1 MTDEL
6 IGAHNAHNDLHSEQ
20 GQLPGEH
27 PGRSANPVIKV
38 QDVIWLEFEKPDLI
52 KAEAFA
58 QAFGFT
64 TALRTNDELHLRG
77 SDVGA
82 PCVLIRRGQREKF
95 LGPAFVAAEQ
105 SDLVRLADATGTSV
119 RPLPE
124 SLGGVTVDLVDPSG
138 LPVRVVSGTHR
149 LEALPAAQT
158 PHVFNFGHKKVRT
171 NATQRPPRVPTNVQ
185 RLGHIVV
192 QTPKYIEAL
201 NWYLD
206 TFGMIVSDFSY
217 YPGQRE
223 RGPILSFIRCDRGS
237 VPADHHTLAMALGP
251 VKRYMH
257 SAYEVADLDALAAGG
272 EYLREQGYFRSWGIG
287 RHIEGSQIFDYW
299 RDPDGFLVEHYA
311 DGDMF
316 DNTLE
321 PGWAAMHASGLYQW
335 GPPPSKDFMGLGSP
349 REVASELAVM
359 TDALRHDNEFDL
371 SALRGLFAVANS

>member
-1 MTDEL
+1 LCADP
-6 IGAHNAHNDLHSEQ
+6 Q
-20 GQLPGEH
+20 GPSGEV
-27 PGRSANPVIKV
+27 PRAG
-38 QDVIWLEFEKPDLI
+38 
-52 KAEAFA
+52 
-58 QAFGFT
+58 
-64 TALRTNDELHLRG
+64 LRG
-77 SDVGA
+77 
-82 PCVLIRRGQREKF
+82 RR
-95 LGPAFVAAEQ
+95 AV
-105 SDLVRLADATGTSV
+105 DLLRLADATGTTV
-119 RPLPE
+119 RALPE

-138 LPVRVVSGTHR
+138 LPVRVVSGTHQ
-149 LEALPAAQT
+149 LEALPTAQT
-158 PHVFNFGHKKVRT
+158 PHVFNFGHEKVRT

-321 PGWAAMHASGLYQW
+321 PGWAEMRASGLYQW
-335 GPPPSKDFMGLGSP
+335 GTSAEQGLPGCRIASGN
-349 REVASELAVM
+349 RERARLDARCASSRQRIRPVRAARPLQRRQFLTQYPTERKKN
-359 TDALRHDNEFDL
+359 AL
-371 SALRGLFAVANS
+371 